1 MKIYVDAMG
10 GDLAPEAPVK
20 GTLMAL
26 RQFPHLT
33 IILAGKLDE
42 VKPFLGDY
50 DDVKDRLIL
59 EEEPEVI
66 TNHESPVMGV
76 RKKVNSATVQG
87 MLKVRSGEADGF
99 VSAGSTGATL
109 AGGMFRLGRIPGIE
123 RPALAPLMPNGKGHF
138 LLIDC
143 GANVDCKPEYL
154 VQFGIMGDAY
164 MRGVMGMENPR
175 IGLVNIG
182 AEAEKGNALVKETY
196 PLMEKAPYNFV
207 GNVEA
212 RDVPLDQ
219 ADVCVTDGFGGNLIL
234 KYTEGLASALMGLI
248 KKELMADTRGNKA
261 VRFPA
266 AHLQHALHRGAVHLF
281 AHAHDRAFM
290 IGDHLRLLLQGQ
302 PVLHVT
308 GVSEEWLDFL
318 QPAGQDDLQLR
329 IFAQCVQGSLHR
341 SLRRQVPA
349 HRVHINLQTDRSS
362 VSESL
367 HIPVKAARR
376 ISTLSRN
383 TSPFRLSCRSRRR
396 FPRSGSLP
404 GRRAYSGRKR

>member
-20 GTLMAL
+20 GALAAL
-26 RQFPHLT
+26 RKFPDLE
-33 IILAGKLDE
+33 IILAGRLDE
-42 VKPFLGDY
+42 VRPFLGDY
-50 DDVKDRLIL
+50 EDVRDRLTL

-76 RKKVNSATVQG
+76 RKKIHSATVQG

-143 GANVDCKPEYL
+143 GANV
-154 VQFGIMGDAY
+154 
-164 MRGVMGMENPR
+164 VMGMDNPR

-212 RDVPLDQ
+212 RDIPLDQ
-219 ADVCVTDGFGGNLIL
+219 ADVVVADGFAGNLIL
-234 KYTEGLASALMGLI
+234 KYTEGLAKALLGLI
-248 KKELMADTRGNKA
+248 KNEMMADTRGKIGGLIAKPAFRRVKKA
-261 VRFPA
+261 MSSDEIGGAPLLGV
-266 AHLQHALHRGAVHLF
+266 QGAVVK
-281 AHAHDRAFM
+281 AHGSSNDYAFCSA
-290 IGDHLRLLLQGQ
+290 IG
-302 PVLHVT
+302 
-308 GVSEEWLDFL
+308 
-318 QPAGQDDLQLR
+318 
-329 IFAQCVQGSLHR
+329 QCVKMIEG
-341 SLRRQVPA
+341 QVA
-349 HRVHINLQTDRSS
+349 QI
-362 VSESL
+362 
-367 HIPVKAARR
+367 IAAGVARM
-376 ISTLSRN
+376 N
-383 TSPFRLSCRSRRR
+383 PEE
-396 FPRSGSLP
+396 
-404 GRRAYSGRKR
+404 K

>member
-20 GTLMAL
+20 GALKAL
-26 RQFPHLT
+26 RQYPHLT
-33 IILAGKLDE
+33 VILAGDLE
-42 VKPFLGDY
+42 QVKPFLGDY
-50 DDVKDRLIL
+50 SDVKDRLVL
-59 EEEPEVI
+59 EDAPEVI

-123 RPALAPLMPNGKGHF
+123 RPALAPLIPNGKSHF

-175 IGLVNIG
+175 VGLANIG
-182 AEAEKGNALVKETY
+182 AEAEKGNALVKATY

-212 RDVPLDQ
+212 RDIPLGQ
-219 ADVCVTDGFGGNLIL
+219 ADVIVTDGFGGNLIL
-234 KYTEGLASALMGLI
+234 KYTEGLAKALMGLI
-248 KKELMADTRGNKA
+248 KRELMADFRGKIAGLIAKPAFRRVKKA
-261 VRFPA
+261 MSSDEIGGAPLLGV
-266 AHLQHALHRGAVHLF
+266 QGAVVK
-281 AHAHDRAFM
+281 AHGSSNDYAFCSA
-290 IGDHLRLLLQGQ
+290 I
-302 PVLHVT
+302 T
-308 GVSEEWLDFL
+308 
-318 QPAGQDDLQLR
+318 
-329 IFAQCVQGSLHR
+329 QCVKMIDGHVVRTIEEGVANL
-341 SLRRQVPA
+341 LPA
-349 HRVHINLQTDRSS
+349 Q
-362 VSESL
+362 E
-367 HIPVKAARR
+367 KAEA
-376 ISTLSRN
+376 
-383 TSPFRLSCRSRRR
+383 
-396 FPRSGSLP
+396 
-404 GRRAYSGRKR
+404 